1 MKSEILLNI
10 NGQKMKV
17 EVGAYDLLST
27 VLRDK
32 LGLTGTKRGCDYGG
46 CGACTVIMDGKVI
59 YSCMTPVRYAVG
71 KSITT
76 IEGLAKNGRLDPV
89 QEAFVKHTAFQCGYC
104 TPGIIMASKALL
116 DKNPN
121 PTEQDMMEA
130 LSGNLCRCTGYA
142 KIFEAIH
149 DAARSAREANS
160 SP

>member
-10 NGQKMKV
+10 NGQTVRV

-32 LGLTGTKRGCDYGG
+32 LGLTGTKRGCDHGG
-46 CGACTVIMDGKVI
+46 CGACTVIMDGKAI

-76 IEGLAKNGRLDPV
+76 IEGLAKNGRLDPI

-121 PTEQDMMEA
+121 PTEQDMMET
-130 LSGNLCRCTGYA
+130 LSGNLCRCTGYT
-142 KIFEAIH
+142 KIFEALA
-149 DAARSAREANS
+149 DVARHTNS
-160 SP
+160 SH